1 MKTISIGT
9 NHSLISICY
18 RFTDFT
24 FIFIFVHIFFS
35 LFFFAL
41 WKLKITLPYNELAC
55 VFMLSPEHHLV
66 FVLPLQMTAQTLTW
80 FNFLNFFLYD
90 RLIPR
95 IEYLSIGIQNAFS
108 LRKISEQM
116 KINRCLSSEIN
127 NNNIEIGEENGAK
140 IEIKL
145 KWMDSNEIKEEEKL

>member
-35 LFFFAL
+35 LVFAL

-95 IEYLSIGIQNAFS
+95 IEYLSIEIQNAFS

-116 KINRCLSSEIN
+116 KINRCRSSEIN
-127 NNNIEIGEENGAK
+127 NNNIKISEENGAK
-140 IEIKL
+140 IETKL
-145 KWMDSNEIKEEEKL
+145 NEWIRMK